1 MFARHRVLN
10 ETEMRARYEIML
22 ENYCKVLN
30 IEATTMLKM
39 VRKDILPASA
49 AFSASLCREAAE
61 KRKMLPDAP
70 CRYEL
75 DTADRV
81 AVLTETIYAKA
92 AELDGAAAGT
102 AGRKDVTDRAMYFR
116 DVIIPI
122 MEDIRAAADELETVT
137 DREYWPF
144 PTYGDLLYSN
154 D

>member
-1 MFARHRVLN
+1 
-10 ETEMRARYEIML
+10 MRARYEIML

-39 VRKDILPASA
+39 VRKDILPAA
-49 AFSASLCREAAE
+49 ASFSASLCREASS
-61 KRKMLPDAP
+61 KRKLMPDAG

-75 DTADRV
+75 DTAERV
-81 AVLTETIYAKA
+81 DKLKDVLYAKA
-92 AELDGAAAGT
+92 GELDAAAADTSGK
-102 AGRKDVTDRAMYFR
+102 ADVTERAMYFR
-116 DVIIPI
+116 DVVIPL
-122 MEDIRAAADELETVT
+122 MEDIRAAADELETIT